1 MGDNVLYIHAVLDE
15 LDKGNANAAE
25 TIGLLQ
31 VYVEKDCWATNALK
45 TCLAYAIQIESG
57 V

>member
-1 MGDNVLYIHAVLDE
+1 MGGNVLHIHAVLDE

-25 TIGLLQ
+25 TIGLPQ